1 MVPRRKK
8 LSKIKLFENCLTHK
22 NLYKTQLVSTIDAD
36 VRVVTDFKSPAVLKE
51 QIKRKACF

>member
-8 LSKIKLFENCLTHK
+8 LSKIKLFENCSKNK

-36 VRVVTDFKSPAVLKE
+36 VRVVTDVKSPAVLKE
-51 QIKRKACF
+51 QIKR